1 MRNKVALVAGM
12 LFLLL
17 GSLAEASVKE
27 VSVSEL
33 KPTRE
38 QRQAVLLITRVIDK
52 YHYKDQRLDDRFSS
66 EIFDRYLEAL
76 DPNKSFFTQRDIR
89 TFEVY
94 RNHLDDAL
102 HQVRLEPAFDIFKV
116 FRQRMDERV
125 EHALQLVEQE
135 FDFTLDEEYR
145 FDRTEV
151 SWPVDRAGLDELW
164 RKRVK
169 NDVLSLKLGKK
180 PIDKIRETLRKRYGD
195 MRRRT
200 HQLASQDVFQSFMNA
215 YTRSLEPHTAYMSPR
230 VSENFDINMRLSLE
244 GIGAVLR
251 SEDEYTIV
259 VRTVAGGPAELSG
272 KVHSGDKITGVA
284 QGESGEMED
293 VLGWR
298 LQDVVDKIRGP
309 KGSVVRLRILPES
322 EGEEGQAMEISLVR
336 NKVKLEDMAA
346 KSKIIEGLDSMGP
359 VRIGVI
365 DLPAFYRDFSGS
377 SNGDKDFRSTTRDV
391 RELLKELTAK
401 GVDGVILDLRE
412 NGGGSLVEATEL
424 TGLFIPSGPV
434 VQVKNAD
441 GDLEVERDPDPELV
455 YGGPLAVLVDRNSAS
470 ASEIF
475 AGAIQDYRRGIV
487 IGEPTFGKGT
497 VQTLVDL
504 GRFVRRGGEKLGRLR
519 LTMAQFFRVNGGST
533 QFKGVVPD
541 IVFPSAAT
549 ADEHGERG
557 LENALPWARIAAAS
571 YSPHGLGS
579 LVKYTELHRQRV
591 AGDAGFKYLEAEA
604 EMLEEARNREVVTLQ
619 ESRRKQE
626 RDERREKRKQ
636 LKNRFLVSV
645 GLEPE
650 SDSEDEEESEP
661 EDNQDEEDPVDNIML
676 HETAR
681 ILSDFI
687 EGQQRAAM
695 VQ

>member
-1 MRNKVALVAGM
+1 
-12 LFLLL
+12 
-17 GSLAEASVKE
+17 
-27 VSVSEL
+27 
-33 KPTRE
+33 
-38 QRQAVLLITRVIDK
+38 
-52 YHYKDQRLDDRFSS
+52 
-66 EIFDRYLEAL
+66 
-76 DPNKSFFTQRDIR
+76 
-89 TFEVY
+89 
-94 RNHLDDAL
+94 
-102 HQVRLEPAFDIFKV
+102 
-116 FRQRMDERV
+116 
-125 EHALQLVEQE
+125 
-135 FDFTLDEEYR
+135 
-145 FDRTEV
+145 
-151 SWPVDRAGLDELW
+151 
-164 RKRVK
+164 
-169 NDVLSLKLGKK
+169 
-180 PIDKIRETLRKRYGD
+180 
-195 MRRRT
+195 
-200 HQLASQDVFQSFMNA
+200 A

-272 KVHSGDKITGVA
+272 KVHSGDRITGVA

-309 KGSVVRLRILPES
+309 KGSLVRLRILPES

-346 KSKIIEGLDSMGP
+346 KSKIIEGLDGMGP

-377 SNGDKDFRSTTRDV
+377 NNGDQDFRSTTRDV
-391 RELLKELTAK
+391 RELLKELTAQ

-412 NGGGSLVEATEL
+412 NGGGSLIEATEL

-434 VQVKNAD
+434 VQVKGAD

-541 IVFPSAAT
+541 IVFPSAVT
-549 ADEHGERG
+549 AEEHGERG

-626 RDERREKRKQ
+626 RDERREKRKL
-636 LKNRFLVSV
+636 LKNSFLVSV

-650 SDSEDEEESEP
+650 SDTEDEDEEESRRE
-661 EDNQDEEDPVDNIML
+661 EAQDEEDPVDNIML

>member
-1 MRNKVALVAGM
+1 
-12 LFLLL
+12 
-17 GSLAEASVKE
+17 
-27 VSVSEL
+27 
-33 KPTRE
+33 
-38 QRQAVLLITRVIDK
+38 
-52 YHYKDQRLDDRFSS
+52 
-66 EIFDRYLEAL
+66 
-76 DPNKSFFTQRDIR
+76 
-89 TFEVY
+89 
-94 RNHLDDAL
+94 
-102 HQVRLEPAFDIFKV
+102 
-116 FRQRMDERV
+116 
-125 EHALQLVEQE
+125 
-135 FDFTLDEEYR
+135 
-145 FDRTEV
+145 
-151 SWPVDRAGLDELW
+151 
-164 RKRVK
+164 
-169 NDVLSLKLGKK
+169 
-180 PIDKIRETLRKRYGD
+180 
-195 MRRRT
+195 
-200 HQLASQDVFQSFMNA
+200 
-215 YTRSLEPHTAYMSPR
+215 
-230 VSENFDINMRLSLE
+230 
-244 GIGAVLR
+244 
-251 SEDEYTIV
+251 
-259 VRTVAGGPAELSG
+259 
-272 KVHSGDKITGVA
+272 
-284 QGESGEMED
+284 
-293 VLGWR
+293 
-298 LQDVVDKIRGP
+298 
-309 KGSVVRLRILPES
+309 
-322 EGEEGQAMEISLVR
+322 
-336 NKVKLEDMAA
+336 
-346 KSKIIEGLDSMGP
+346 
-359 VRIGVI
+359 
-365 DLPAFYRDFSGS
+365 
-377 SNGDKDFRSTTRDV
+377 
-391 RELLKELTAK
+391 
-401 GVDGVILDLRE
+401 
-412 NGGGSLVEATEL
+412 
-424 TGLFIPSGPV
+424 
-434 VQVKNAD
+434 
-441 GDLEVERDPDPELV
+441 
-455 YGGPLAVLVDRNSAS
+455 

-661 EDNQDEEDPVDNIML
+661 EDNKDEEDPVDNIML